1 MDLGTRLAN
10 ARAKQNLTRQEAAER
25 LGVDPQR
32 IADWEEN
39 TVTHDDSTAVRL
51 GELYQVDLTDLMAKE
66 GAPVTPEEQAPKASR
81 RRSSVLLVVLVYL
94 AVWAVMVALFWVRLK
109 PGDDALGY
117 GLLTFYFILPAVT
130 LVASAFIG
138 RDTALGPKR
147 WLMILFFGGM
157 YMLAQYVTF
166 SLATMRAA
174 GSVRTLPLNML
185 AAGLLLS
192 AVGMAI
198 GAVLHR
204 LEFLDKIR
212 TLADQTPPPSE

>member
-1 MDLGTRLAN
+1 MDLGTRLAS

>member
-174 GSVRTLPLNML
+174 GSVRTLPLNMR

>member
-81 RRSSVLLVVLVYL
+81 HRSSVLLVVLVYL

-174 GSVRTLPLNML
+174 GSVRTLPLTML

>member
-39 TVTHDDSTAVRL
+39 TVTPDASTAVRL

>member
-1 MDLGTRLAN
+1 MDLGTRLAS
-10 ARAKQNLTRQEAAER
+10 ARTKQNLTRQEAAER

-81 RRSSVLLVVLVYL
+81 RRSSVLLVLLVYL

-166 SLATMRAA
+166 SLATMRATPFSRYPVCR
-174 GSVRTLPLNML
+174 GSDEEVLRE
-185 AAGLLLS
+185 
-192 AVGMAI
+192 AVA
-198 GAVLHR
+198 L
-204 LEFLDKIR
+204 
-212 TLADQTPPPSE
+212 

>member
-32 IADWEEN
+32 IADGEEN

>member
-192 AVGMAI
+192 AVGMAL

>member
-1 MDLGTRLAN
+1 MDLGTRLAS
-10 ARAKQNLTRQEAAER
+10 ARTKQNLTRQEAAER

>member
-166 SLATMRAA
+166 SLANMRAT
-174 GSVRTLPLNML
+174 GLVRPLPLNML

-212 TLADQTPPPSE
+212 AMADQTPPPSE

>member
-1 MDLGTRLAN
+1 M
-10 ARAKQNLTRQEAAER
+10 
-25 LGVDPQR
+25 
-32 IADWEEN
+32 
-39 TVTHDDSTAVRL
+39 
-51 GELYQVDLTDLMAKE
+51 
-66 GAPVTPEEQAPKASR
+66 
-81 RRSSVLLVVLVYL
+81 VLVYL

>member
-81 RRSSVLLVVLVYL
+81 HRSSVLLVVLVYL

>member
-174 GSVRTLPLNML
+174 GP
-185 AAGLLLS
+185 
-192 AVGMAI
+192 
-198 GAVLHR
+198 
-204 LEFLDKIR
+204 
-212 TLADQTPPPSE
+212 

>member
-66 GAPVTPEEQAPKASR
+66 DAPVTPEEQAPKASR
-81 RRSSVLLVVLVYL
+81 RRSSVLLVLLVYL

-166 SLATMRAA
+166 SLATMRAT

>member
-51 GELYQVDLTDLMAKE
+51 GGLYQVDLTDLMAKE

>member
-185 AAGLLLS
+185 AAGLRLS

-198 GAVLHR
+198 GALLHR

>member
-1 MDLGTRLAN
+1 MDLGTRLAS
-10 ARAKQNLTRQEAAER
+10 ARTKQNLTRQEAAER

-39 TVTHDDSTAVRL
+39 TVTPDASTAVRL

>member
-1 MDLGTRLAN
+1 MDLGTRLAS
-10 ARAKQNLTRQEAAER
+10 ARTKQNLTRQEAAER

-39 TVTHDDSTAVRL
+39 TVTPDDSTAVRL

-94 AVWAVMVALFWVRLK
+94 AVWAVMVALFWIRLK

>member
-1 MDLGTRLAN
+1 MDLGTRLAH

>member
-166 SLATMRAA
+166 SLATIRAA

>member
-81 RRSSVLLVVLVYL
+81 RRSSVLLVLLVYL